1 MSTVTWIT
9 DKELE
14 GEIEKKNKKKNK
26 KKKQRRRIL
35 LQKQHEN
42 FTSAVRIREMLAVSK
57 KRQAR

>member
-14 GEIEKKNKKKNK
+14 GEIKKKTKTK
-26 KKKQRRRIL
+26 KKKKKRRRIL